1 MRVVRGPSRIGLGG
15 LGATGG
21 FDLMPRVVIH
31 SPAGDVVVDPWA
43 GGDGTTA
50 SGGTVTI
57 GGVAMPYD
65 IVWGAANLPPAD
77 AQVGGQ
83 LFMNQLQGY
92 LPLVLLGVGAFLLLK
107 GK

>member
-1 MRVVRGPSRIGLGG
+1 MP
-15 LGATGG
+15 AT
-21 FDLMPRVVIH
+21 FDLLPRVVIH

-65 IVWGAANLPPAD
+65 IVYGLANLPPAD
-77 AQVGGQ
+77 AQVGGS
-83 LFMNQLQGY
+83 LFLGQISGV
-92 LPLVLLGVGAFLLLK
+92 LPLVLLGVGAFLMMRK
-107 GK
+107 